1 MEEIQPIPEIII
13 RNDMPSIRLASL
25 LIECKSRLT
34 LRGYDVDGANKN
46 HWLSECWHLLKAAID
61 AYNDKKLE
69 LAWRNSRAVIRMEVN
84 GYSRDECIIT
94 ARSIY
99 NERVKLK
106 SWRVTE
112 IESIQK
118 DLITNDFNPPLLSEE
133 KLKLIVIKCMIV
145 RDEHYDNEYY
155 KIAVARRNL
164 IRVLT
169 TFGYGVIGFTILYAV
184 LTTFLQCDFFPVLG
198 RWQNLVMVELLGF
211 LGASFSL
218 VSKFTNTDDP
228 TNNIIGQVKENS
240 ALMYRTLVGP
250 GAGFLIYVFFKA
262 GLFNPALLSDT
273 TGTNLTS
280 ALSYFEMIAAFA
292 AGFSEKLVIPL
303 LEKFTPNSDETQPV
317 NTKSSAIT
325 SQTVQS
331 NSEGTTTVT
340 GVSAQTNETTTNETS
355 S

>member
-1 MEEIQPIPEIII
+1 MEENQLIPEIIV

-25 LIECKSRLT
+25 LIDCKSRLT
-34 LRGYDVDGANKN
+34 LRSYEGDGISKN
-46 HWLSECWHLLKAAID
+46 YWLPECWHLLKASID
-61 AYNDKKLE
+61 AYNGKKLE

-94 ARSIY
+94 AKSIY

-106 SWRVTE
+106 PWRILE
-112 IESIQK
+112 IESNLSE
-118 DLITNDFNPPLLSEE
+118 LITNKFAPA
-133 KLKLIVIKCMIV
+133 LISDQTLRLIIIKCMIV
-145 RDEHYDNEYY
+145 RDDHYDNEYY

-169 TFGYGVIGFTILYAV
+169 TFGYGVIGFTFLYAL
-184 LTTFLQCDFFPVLG
+184 LTTFYPCDFFMVLG

-218 VSKFTNTDDP
+218 VSKFSNSDDP
-228 TNNIIGQVKENS
+228 TSNILNQVKENS

-262 GLFNPALLSDT
+262 GLFNPSLLSDA
-273 TGTNLTS
+273 TGTNPTS
-280 ALSYFEMIAAFA
+280 VLSYFEMIAAFA

-303 LEKFTPNSDETQPV
+303 LEKFNPNADGTDAKPV
-317 NTKSSAIT
+317 TVKNTDVSAHTVESNANGIKSTDI
-325 SQTVQS
+325 
-331 NSEGTTTVT
+331 
-340 GVSAQTNETTTNETS
+340 SAQTNES
-355 S
+355 SIPQP

>member
-1 MEEIQPIPEIII
+1 MEENQLMPEIKV

-25 LIECKSRLT
+25 LIDTKSRLT
-34 LRGYDVDGANKN
+34 LKTNELSDSAKN
-46 HWLSECWHLLKAAID
+46 YWLPECWNLLKESIT
-61 AYNDKKLE
+61 AYNTKKLE
-69 LAWRNSRAVIRMEVN
+69 LAWRNTRALIRMEVN
-84 GYSRDECIIT
+84 GYSRDECAIS
-94 ARSIY
+94 AKSIY
-99 NERVKLK
+99 NERTKLK
-106 SWRVTE
+106 KWRVLE
-112 IESIQK
+112 IEDNLK
-118 DLITNDFNPPLLSEE
+118 DLIDKQFAADAVSDE
-133 KLKLIVIKCMIV
+133 KLRLILVKCMTV

-155 KIAVARRNL
+155 KIAVARQNL

-169 TFGYGVIGFTILYAV
+169 TFGYGVIGFTLLYGV

-198 RWQNLVMVELLGF
+198 RWQNLAMVELLGF

-273 TGTNLTS
+273 TGSNTAS
-280 ALSYFEMIAAFA
+280 AISYFEMIAAFA

-303 LEKFTPNSDETQPV
+303 LEKFTPNSDETD
-317 NTKSSAIT
+317 TKTTTVAPIT
-325 SQTVQS
+325 PPQS
-331 NSEGTTTVT
+331 NSEGTTVAVVPTQPS
-340 GVSAQTNETTTNETS
+340 GNISN
-355 S
+355 